1 MDYYKYAVPIVL
13 PGSGVTYF
21 SANTN
26 KGLFVCSG
34 LKQGDYHVDVLHVT
48 GTNGATAWFRYAMTN
63 NTLPFKGIGEILFL
77 HNVTLGPASTAG
89 DLRILRTIVSAT
101 LSQLPVDNKTNFICD
116 LVVSFGVIV

>member
-63 NTLPFKGIGEILFL
+63 NTLPFTPFFI
-77 HNVTLGPASTAG
+77 TPAPVAG
-89 DLRILRTIVSAT
+89 VSASLT
-101 LSQLPVDNKTNFICD
+101 SNQVRLVQLLLLS
-116 LVVSFGVIV
+116 